1 VVTYTVLTENLN
13 TSGTEMEEGLDTT
26 SYTHSLTEEEA
37 ALCHTYQ
44 FTVSS
49 QNAVGL
55 SENSTTAVGV
65 HPSGQYSNEF
75 SDGLVDVNIK
85 SAC

>member
-1 VVTYTVLTENLN
+1 MVTYTVLIQNLN
-13 TSGTEMEEGLDTT
+13 TSGTEIVEGLDTT

-44 FTVSS
+44 LSVSS
-49 QNAVGL
+49 ENAVGL

-65 HPSGQYSNEF
+65 HPSGQ
-75 SDGLVDVNIK
+75 
-85 SAC
+85 C